1 MKLDA
6 SRLLALEFLPVD
18 SRETL
23 LRKLPFLTLLL
34 LVVILAYQL
43 ASFSWI
49 LLDDMMDKGE
59 QTVTPASVT
68 GNGLQETRMPDQV
81 NVSSLAAMHLFG
93 QIQTAP
99 IAKPLPVTAP
109 ETRLNLVLYGVFTD
123 ADTRQG
129 SAIIGQKGEEQKFY
143 HVNDAVDNGVTLAEV
158 RSDHVLL
165 KRGVNYEVLKFP
177 KEFSSGVEIQSRSTE
192 STAPVASIVNQ
203 KQSFMENVKIIP
215 VFAGKDRT
223 LKGYRLL
230 PKKNRA
236 LYNRMGIRPTD
247 IVTAINGI
255 KLSNQEEAMKVIA
268 ELVKSDS
275 VEVQV
280 ERNGQTETRTLQL
293 N

>member
-18 SRETL
+18 SRETIL
-23 LRKLPFLTLLL
+23 QKLPFVTLLL

-49 LLDDMMDKGE
+49 LLSGVINKDETAVPVG
-59 QTVTPASVT
+59 S
-68 GNGLQETRMPDQV
+68 GLVSLAGRSPETV

-93 QIQTAP
+93 QAQTAS

-123 ADTRQG
+123 ADTKQG
-129 SAIIGQKGEEQKFY
+129 SAIIGQKGGEQKFY
-143 HVNDAVDNGVTLAEV
+143 HVNDAVDNGVSLAEV
-158 RSDHVLL
+158 RNDHVLL

-177 KEFSSGVEIQSRSTE
+177 KQVSSGVDIQSRTRASAT
-192 STAPVASIVNQ
+192 PVPSIVNQ
-203 KQSFMENVKIIP
+203 KQSFMENIKIIP
-215 VFAGKDRT
+215 VFAGKDRA

-236 LYNRMGIRPTD
+236 VYNRMGIRPTD

-280 ERNGQTETRTLQL
+280 ERNGQTETRVLKL